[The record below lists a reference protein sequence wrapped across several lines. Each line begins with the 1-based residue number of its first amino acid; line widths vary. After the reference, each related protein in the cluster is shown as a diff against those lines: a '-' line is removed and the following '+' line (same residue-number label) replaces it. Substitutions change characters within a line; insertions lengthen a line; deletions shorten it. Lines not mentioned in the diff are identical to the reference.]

1 MLVLITSLGYISEHG
16 TRTGDYDAML
26 CLFSGLGL
34 LLMFSFFE
42 SQRLLFYYLG
52 FLAFALAVL
61 TKGIAGLFFGPVILI
76 YALINKKLIGLLKN
90 PHTYISFLGMA
101 VLVLGYYFGREALNP
116 GYLEMVSFNELGG
129 RFEENLG
136 SKKFGYWYH
145 LEGFKNYRFA
155 PWLLLALL
163 ALPLAYY
170 SKDDKL
176 RKLTTLSTLAV
187 LVHFFVI
194 SSSATKQPWYDLPM
208 YPFLAMLASI
218 PLWILYSAL
227 QKVNLYSFAL
237 SGKIIAFLLL
247 VVVFRAP
254 YQEVWDAT
262 YKPSEPPWN
271 YETMGSEHF
280 LFNVLYGK
288 DNLDKAKVLHLG
300 NNDHLR
306 FYKKVLAQKGIEVE
320 LIEPEN
326 LQSGDVIVTCQ
337 AEIQSLLNEN
347 YRLELLNDSSVYR
360 KYRILSA
367 NRKSPIDHR

>member
-208 YPFLAMLASI
+208 
-218 PLWILYSAL
+218 
-227 QKVNLYSFAL
+227 
-237 SGKIIAFLLL
+237 
-247 VVVFRAP
+247 
-254 YQEVWDAT
+254 
-262 YKPSEPPWN
+262 
-271 YETMGSEHF
+271 
-280 LFNVLYGK
+280 
-288 DNLDKAKVLHLG
+288 
-300 NNDHLR
+300 
-306 FYKKVLAQKGIEVE
+306 
-320 LIEPEN
+320 
-326 LQSGDVIVTCQ
+326 
-337 AEIQSLLNEN
+337 
-347 YRLELLNDSSVYR
+347 
-360 KYRILSA
+360 
-367 NRKSPIDHR
+367 